1 MIPRNE
7 GSPDSGTFGSERTWW
22 LFMVAIIVI
31 KLCFL
36 LWDPVPKIFMGDSA
50 SYLLTAVSG
59 WIPPDRSFLY
69 GFLVR
74 WLTSPSGTLTPLLIA
89 QTIISAA
96 TALVVAVTCL
106 RVIKLSRGYSYFF
119 GLLCALD
126 PLQWLWERYVMTEVM
141 SLFVY
146 VVVLFVSFRYLK
158 ERRLGQLVLIQVLGV
173 ALIALRISYLLVIQA
188 STVLL
193 PLVAF
198 FPEIVAAFASTSSR
212 STRTALAKLT
222 GLHLAISLALLFS
235 LHGGYKVL
243 NGRLSHREPNYLY
256 ATGLNLIAMWAPA
269 LEPADSPDPRLAGL
283 IAHGDDFEIKLLR
296 ARGVQRYRE
305 GFLVRRWQKIEPN
318 VAVADRVAK
327 ETAMR
332 ALVRRPFEI
341 LMLAKQTFFDYWQ
354 YGSLHHQ
361 AIYELG
367 TTRVPEKLK
376 PAFIDRFHLKKSF
389 TGSYTFLQQYFL
401 AAQPYYYLVLI
412 APFVCAVLLGLTYQ
426 KHLFL
431 ILVHGWILLGTSVLF
446 TVTATV
452 RYLQPLSV
460 LALLTAAAF
469 LKWMMRKRSESAA
482 VPKA

>member
-1 MIPRNE
+1 MAI
-7 GSPDSGTFGSERTWW
+7 
-22 LFMVAIIVI
+22 VAL

-36 LWDPVPKIFMGDSA
+36 LWDPIPKIFMGDSA
-50 SYLLTAVSG
+50 SYLLTAISG

-74 WLTSPSGTLTPLLIA
+74 WLTSPAGTLIPLLTA
-89 QTIISAA
+89 QAIISAA
-96 TALVVAVTCL
+96 TALMVAFICL
-106 RVIKLSRGYSYFF
+106 RVIELSRGYSYCF

-146 VVVLFVSFRYLK
+146 VVVLFLSFRYLK
-158 ERRLGQLVLIQVLGV
+158 ERRLWHLAVVQVLGV

-188 STVLL
+188 STILL
-193 PLVAF
+193 PVVAF
-198 FPEIVAAFASTSSR
+198 FPEIVAALGSTSSR
-212 STRTALAKLT
+212 AARTALAKLF
-222 GLHLAISLALLFS
+222 GFHLAVSLALLLS

-243 NGRLSHREPNYLY
+243 NGRLSHREPDYLY

-269 LEPADSPDPRLAGL
+269 LQPADSPDPRLAEL
-283 IAHGDDFEIKLLR
+283 IAHGNDFKMKLLR

-305 GFLVRRWQKIEPN
+305 GFLVNRWKKLEPN
-318 VAVADRVAK
+318 TAIADRVAK

-332 ALVRRPFEI
+332 ALASRPLDI
-341 LMLAKQTFFDYWQ
+341 LVLANQTLLDYWH
-354 YGSLHHQ
+354 YGSLHRQ

-376 PAFIDRFHLKKSF
+376 PSFIDRFHLKKSF

-412 APFVCAVLLGLTYQ
+412 APFICALLLAFIYE
-426 KHLFL
+426 KYLFL
-431 ILVHGWILLGTSVLF
+431 IFVHSWILLGTSVLF

-460 LALLTAAAF
+460 LALLTAAAL
-469 LKWMMRKRSESAA
+469 LKWILREKIESAA
-482 VPKA
+482 APTT